1 MLRRSLVPLLLWP
14 HSLLVYAEVL
24 LSAVTLL
31 RHVQIPIEELIVEDP
46 VNAVQVEGD
55 FEIGGSFF
63 LVDELVQISELDD
76 EDALVISVDVEH
88 HGFDLDVALD

>member
-14 HSLLVYAEVL
+14 HAHLVYAEVL
-24 LSAVTLL
+24 LSAVALL

>member
-1 MLRRSLVPLLLWP
+1 M
-14 HSLLVYAEVL
+14 
-24 LSAVTLL
+24 
-31 RHVQIPIEELIVEDP
+31 IVEDP